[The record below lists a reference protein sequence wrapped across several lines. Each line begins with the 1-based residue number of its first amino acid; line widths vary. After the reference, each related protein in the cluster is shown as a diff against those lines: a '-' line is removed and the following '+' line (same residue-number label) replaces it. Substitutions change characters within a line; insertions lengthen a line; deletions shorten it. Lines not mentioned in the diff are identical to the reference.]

1 MKEDVEMTELALAF
15 PLFSDSD
22 NGTSLGKRHQVKF
35 IGLGHLHIVF
45 AELDTFYHIVFA
57 DWDAF

>member
-45 AELDTFYHIVFA
+45 AELDTFFT
-57 DWDAF
+57 